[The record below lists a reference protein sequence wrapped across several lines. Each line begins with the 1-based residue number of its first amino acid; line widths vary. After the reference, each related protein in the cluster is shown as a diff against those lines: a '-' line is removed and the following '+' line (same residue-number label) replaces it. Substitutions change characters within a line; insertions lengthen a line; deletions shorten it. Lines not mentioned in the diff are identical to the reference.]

1 MTGVGRGI
9 LPLVILLA
17 GSAFANAQSAVDLP
31 SAPAA
36 RVLTLDDVPE
46 MLPAPLAPARVEAPP
61 VHVVQR
67 GETLYRIAKR
77 YGVGV
82 PELRRANGLKSNR
95 AVPVGARLKLP
106 VRPPEPEPL
115 VPPART
121 LLPTPLPGATESG
134 WAWPLLPNISSM
146 YGLRHNRLHAGLDL
160 LAPTGTAIIASRGGT
175 VVRASRYYGYG
186 NLVVIDHGDGTQS
199 WYAHLSR
206 IIARAG
212 EAVSQGDTLG
222 LAGATG
228 KASAPH
234 LHFEIRQDGAPVDPL
249 VWLPPPPEH

>member
-1 MTGVGRGI
+1 MRAAGRGI
-9 LPLVILLA
+9 LPLAILLT
-17 GSAFANAQSAVDLP
+17 GGAFAGAQNAVDLP
-31 SAPAA
+31 AAPSA

-61 VHVVQR
+61 VHVVRR
-67 GETLYRIAKR
+67 GETLYRIAKQ

-82 PELRRANGLKSNR
+82 NELRRANNLKSNR
-95 AVPVGARLKLP
+95 AVPVGAHLTLP
-106 VRPPEPEPL
+106 VRPPEPEQFL
-115 VPPART
+115 PPARA
-121 LLPTPLPGATESG
+121 LLPAPVPGTSESG

-146 YGLRHNRLHAGLDL
+146 FGLRHNRLHAGLDL
-160 LAPTGTAIIASRGGT
+160 LAPTGTAIIAARGGT
-175 VVRASRYYGYG
+175 IVRASRYYGYG

-199 WYAHLSR
+199 WYGHLSR
-206 IIARAG
+206 IIAREG
-212 EAVSQGDTLG
+212 EAVAQGDTIG

-249 VWLPPPPEH
+249 VRLPPPPDR